1 MKDKKVVV
9 AFQDEAHF
17 QQTTSITRVWAKKG
31 SKTQVAS
38 APNRKSVGV
47 SGYVFPQT
55 GALIV
60 NKSTWFNYESV
71 IQSFRELIDK
81 VDIPEDVKI
90 ALVIDNAPWHKKAY
104 RLIVDE
110 CLPEYADIR
119 NKLDLIKMP
128 TYSPDL
134 NPIEQCWRITRR
146 EVTHNRYFESLASLE
161 NKLFGY
167 FDKYKAPNDKF
178 KSLCSFKCFNT

>member
-1 MKDKKVVV
+1 MKDPKVVV

-31 SKTQVAS
+31 SKPQVAS
-38 APNRKSVGV
+38 APNKKSVGV

-55 GALIV
+55 GVLIV

-71 IQSFRELIDK
+71 IQSFREFIDR
-81 VDIPEDVKI
+81 VNIPDDNKI

-110 CLPEYADIR
+110 CMPEYADIR
-119 NKLDLIKMP
+119 DKLILVKMP

-146 EVTHNRYFESLASLE
+146 EVTHNRYFESLDTLE
-161 NKLFGY
+161 SKLFGY
-167 FDKYKAPNDKF
+167 FEKFKEPNDKF
-178 KSLCSFKCFNT
+178 KTLCSFKCFNA